1 MMPLLN
7 LNLCSLMMND
17 QQIKNLERSA
27 IYTLR
32 IHDGLKESVVNDY
45 LEDLSKKIKKEL
57 KRNELVVIVVKVS

>member
-1 MMPLLN
+1 
-7 LNLCSLMMND
+7 MND

-45 LEDLSKKIKKEL
+45 LEDLSKKIKKEV
-57 KRNELVVIVVKVS
+57 KRNELVVIVMKVS

>member
-1 MMPLLN
+1 
-7 LNLCSLMMND
+7 MND

-27 IYTLR
+27 IFTLR

-45 LEDLSKKIKKEL
+45 LEDLSKKVKKEL

>member
-1 MMPLLN
+1 
-7 LNLCSLMMND
+7 MMNE

-45 LEDLSKKIKKEL
+45 LEDLSKKVKKEL

>member
-1 MMPLLN
+1 
-7 LNLCSLMMND
+7 MMNE

-45 LEDLSKKIKKEL
+45 LEDLSKKVKKEL
-57 KRNELVVIVVKVS
+57 KRNELVVIVVKVN

>member
-1 MMPLLN
+1 MT
-7 LNLCSLMMND
+7 D

-45 LEDLSKKIKKEL
+45 LEDLSKKVKKEV
-57 KRNELVVIVVKVS
+57 KRNELTVIVLKVS

>member
-1 MMPLLN
+1 
-7 LNLCSLMMND
+7 MMND

-45 LEDLSKKIKKEL
+45 LEDLSKKIKKEV
-57 KRNELVVIVVKVS
+57 KRNELAVIVVKVS

>member
-1 MMPLLN
+1 
-7 LNLCSLMMND
+7 MND

-45 LEDLSKKIKKEL
+45 LEDLSKKIKKEV
-57 KRNELVVIVVKVS
+57 KRNELAVIVVKVS

>member
-1 MMPLLN
+1 
-7 LNLCSLMMND
+7 MMNE

-27 IYTLR
+27 IFTLR

-45 LEDLSKKIKKEL
+45 LEDLSKKVKKEL